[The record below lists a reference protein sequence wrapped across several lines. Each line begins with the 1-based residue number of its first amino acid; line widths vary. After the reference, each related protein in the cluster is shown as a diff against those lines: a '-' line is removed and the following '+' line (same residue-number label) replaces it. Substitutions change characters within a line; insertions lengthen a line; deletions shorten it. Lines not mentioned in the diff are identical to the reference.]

1 MTALATLRRAVW
13 EAITPPAK
21 LKLSEWIEQTVYLPD
36 GVSSLT
42 GRVRLWPPQ
51 REIADAIGDSAI
63 ERVTLVKPVRVGF
76 TTLLTSAM
84 ASFCSNDPS
93 PILSLLPTEADCR
106 DYMVSDVEPI
116 FDASPAL
123 NGLLTGD
130 VDEGGRNTLL
140 SRRFPGGSLKVIAAK
155 APRNLRRHNV
165 RILFIDEADGMAPTK
180 EGSPIILAERRTL
193 SFADRKIVMGS
204 TPVYEETSHV
214 LQAYE
219 QSDGRIFEVPCV
231 RCGVFYEIHWKDI
244 RWPEGDPHKAE
255 LVCPQCDSAIHERH
269 KLEMVEAG
277 IWSRT
282 RPEITDHAGFRMN
295 ALISLLPNASW
306 GRLAK
311 EFVGAKNDPSK
322 LQTFVNTI
330 LAQGWKEN
338 ADELDD
344 VELSGR
350 VEDFGLVEGGEDG
363 TSGIPVEVLIITAGV
378 DVQDDRLEVTLIG
391 WDKDGIPYALG
402 HFVIWGRYDDHTTWA
417 ELDVLLATS
426 WDHPLGG
433 KIKVDATCIDSSDG
447 ETMETVYRYAFPRFR
462 RRVYAIKGAAGNR
475 PWIERSK
482 STVRGGKLFIVGV
495 EGIKSHIF
503 GRLARTK
510 SMRFSKSLPA
520 VWFEQLVGEQMVVR
534 YARGQPSRQFIP
546 VPGRRHEALDCTV
559 YAFAARQ
566 MVNANWMHREGELS
580 TPPEIKPVSRVP
592 QIAPSEWL

>member
-1 MTALATLRRAVW
+1 M
-13 EAITPPAK
+13 
-21 LKLSEWIEQTVYLPD
+21 
-36 GVSSLT
+36 T

-140 SRRFPGGSLKVIAAK
+140 SRRFPGGFLKVIAAK

-165 RILFIDEADGMAPTK
+165 RILFIDEADGMTATK
-180 EGSPIILAERRTL
+180 EGSPILLAERRTL

-204 TPVYEETSHV
+204 TPVYLDASHV

-219 QSDGRIFEVPCV
+219 QSDKRIYEVPCFK
-231 RCGVFYEIHWKDI
+231 CGCFHEIGWQHI
-244 RWPEGDPHKAE
+244 RWPEGAPEKA
-255 LVCPQCDSAIHERH
+255 LYVCPSCDREIDERH
-269 KLEMVEAG
+269 KPGMVEEGLWRALQ
-277 IWSRT
+277 
-282 RPEITDHAGFRMN
+282 PEIKDHAGFRMN

-311 EFVGAKNDPSK
+311 EFVGAKGDPSK

-330 LAQGWKEN
+330 LAQGWSEN

-344 VELSGR
+344 IELASR
-350 VEDFGLVEGGEDG
+350 AEDFSLVTEEETG
-363 TSGIPVEVLIITAGV
+363 TTGIPDEVLIITAGV
-378 DVQDDRLEVTLIG
+378 DVQDDRLEITFIG
-391 WDKDGIPYALG
+391 WDKEGIPYALG
-402 HFVIWGRYDDHTTWA
+402 HEVIWGRYDDHTTWS
-417 ELDVLLATS
+417 ELDVALGTQ

-462 RRVYAIKGAAGNR
+462 RRVFAIKGVGGNR
-475 PWIERSK
+475 PWIEKSK
-482 STVRGGKLFIVGV
+482 STVKGGKLFIVGV
-495 EGIKSHIF
+495 DGIKSHIF
-503 GRLARTK
+503 GRLTRAS
-510 SMRFSKSLPA
+510 SMRFSKSLPD
-520 VWFEQLVGEQMVVR
+520 VWFEQLVGEQLVVK
-534 YARGQPSRQFIP
+534 YSRGQTVRQFVP

-566 MVNANWMHREGELS
+566 MVNANWAHREGELS
-580 TPPEIKPVSRVP
+580 TPPEIKPVSSLP
-592 QIAPSEWL
+592 KIAPSEWL